1 MISDRSFSLV
11 SHAETL
17 LIGFSVLV
25 GVLCWAWSRNS
36 SFGPGDFWE
45 FNDEEEEAA

>member
-11 SHAETL
+11 SQAETL
-17 LIGFSVLV
+17 LIGLSVLV

-36 SFGPGDFWE
+36 AFGPGDSWE
-45 FNDEEEEAA
+45 FSEEDEEAA